1 MSGPPGERPGG
12 PVYVV
17 AGYGPEDEVDLRDY
31 LRVLAARWRF
41 IVGFVAACTL
51 LAVVVA
57 LVLPKQY
64 RAEAVLA
71 PVRDESAGD
80 LGGVMSQL
88 GGLASLAGLQANPS
102 DPTAERIAIL
112 TSRVFTTELVREADL
127 LPVLFADQWDAAR
140 GAWKGTG
147 DQAPT
152 EWDAYRLFSRIRHVS
167 LNPKTGLVT
176 LSIDW
181 TDPEVA
187 ARWVR
192 LHVDEINRRVQADA
206 VREAERSIAYLM
218 EQVEKTSNVELRATL
233 YNLVEAQTKKAML
246 ARARDDYAFRVVDPA
261 VAPDTPDRPRR
272 LIIVALAVVGSAL
285 AAVFGALLME
295 YLRRPRRPGDG
306 PAVPPEA
313 PSA

>member
-1 MSGPPGERPGG
+1 MSEPPGERPGG

-17 AGYGPEDEVDLRDY
+17 AGYGPEEEVDLRDY
-31 LRVLAARWRF
+31 LRVLAVRWRF
-41 IVGFVAACTL
+41 IAGFVAACTL

-57 LVLPKQY
+57 LVLPRQY

-71 PVRDESAGD
+71 PVRDESTGD
-80 LGGVMSQL
+80 LGSVMSQL

-112 TSRVFTTELVREADL
+112 TSRVFTTELVRENDL
-127 LPVLFADQWDAAR
+127 LPVLFADEWDAAR
-140 GAWKGTG
+140 GAWKVTG
-147 DQAPT
+147 DDVPT
-152 EWDAYRLFSRIRHVS
+152 VWDAYRKFEDIRRVS
-167 LNPKTGLVT
+167 LDGKTGLVT

-192 LHVDEINRRVQADA
+192 LHVNGVNRRVQADA

-246 ARARDDYAFRVVDPA
+246 ARVRDDYAFRVVDPA
-261 VAPDTPDRPRR
+261 VAPDKPDRPRR
-272 LIIVALAVVGSAL
+272 GVIVALAVVGSTL
-285 AAVFGALLME
+285 AAVFGALLTE
-295 YLRRPRRPGDG
+295 YLRRPRRPGGG